1 MSDGNAMEQ
10 LPLPTSLAEVE
21 ALIRALYQPNPPET
35 ISKIQDVLHR
45 LQRSPEGWQLA
56 QSLISH
62 GEDNIRFYAALTLII
77 KLNRDSTGLSED
89 DAKNLL
95 ENIISWTIQSLADG
109 AGNFVIKKLCTA
121 LVTFFMH
128 FSHLWP
134 NCIRHFIHCLDLGRG
149 VPVDSLDDALP
160 TDVLVSKLDR
170 RKLRVAIWFATSFVE
185 EVGKTDMSA
194 PKFIQVHGRLVKNGP
209 DVACLLARGFSPPQ
223 DNPNLKTQGEA
234 LGCFQAWI
242 LYAQRASP
250 IPDLVAPLRQL
261 VGPAIN
267 CFADAELFQATAELF
282 SDALGNYST
291 FFTDEHY
298 ATLATLFESP
308 WAAEHYQRLLHG
320 NHQEDGISFGLL
332 LLAYGDA
339 KVHDLMRSVD
349 SRSQR
354 FLESLGGLLAADGYL
369 VGEDSIFVPALEFW
383 STFIETM
390 IDSTYSDEE
399 EAQAWKPYAE
409 QHLKTVVLNCW
420 RKIQWPPAETF
431 AEWDSTERLAFG
443 DARKDVT
450 DMLQSVFTLEGMS
463 LVSFFVNLFLQALD
477 ARSWAEL
484 EASAFCLGALSDCI
498 SDEAKYDQELSKV
511 FASPFFDLLGQ
522 AQGLIPLRLRQ
533 TGLALI
539 ERYCEYFERN
549 AQYLPNALNL
559 LFAALGDSVLGGPSA
574 KSISTLCS
582 SCRSILTGEAG
593 AFINHYQTIRSSQVL
608 DSLAEERIVLAIASI
623 IQAVKD
629 EDQRLTMF
637 EELSSILKKDFE
649 LAVQLNANP
658 GLLNLQHPDFLRG
671 LDLPNPQSASPTEE
685 IALQIALRSMRCLAS
700 IAKGMQDVKE
710 YPVDLDGEPQSR
722 NSNSRL
728 AGLQENIMRILVEVQ
743 RVFSTSGEVVE
754 IICNIFRAG
763 FSETEPGP
771 FVFPPDAVT
780 DYFVQQRYETP
791 RVGTLLSTACSF
803 VGSLYRGPKAYVPA
817 QLARLLPW
825 VISILQALPE
835 PEADTEISVNGIAF
849 VDRVMSKYPHVLF
862 HPHHAPLLEFFFLF
876 SIKVLDGNEPLPKA
890 AAAEFWANFIPLT
903 QTLPPSSSDST
914 SSPDHVD
921 LKQTISSAMAHLGP
935 LIARSLVRN
944 VGGHAARS
952 ELDKLCEPLKKLV
965 SNCVGAQGWLHAA
978 LFADHQQDQ
987 QAEGGGGGGG
997 NNGHAERV
1005 GPEERMAFLRK
1016 IVALRG
1022 ARATNQVVRE
1032 FWMACRGANFAYVS

>member
-1 MSDGNAMEQ
+1 MEQ

-35 ISKIQDVLHR
+35 ISKIQEVLHR

-62 GEDNIRFYAALTLII
+62 REDNIRFYAALTLII
-77 KLNRDSTGLSED
+77 KLNRDSSGLGED
-89 DAKNLL
+89 DAKGLL
-95 ENIISWTIQSLADG
+95 ENIIGWTIQSLADG

-121 LVTFFMH
+121 LVTYFMH

-134 NCIRHFIHCLDLGRG
+134 NCIRHFIYCLDLGRG
-149 VPVDSLDDALP
+149 TSVDSLGDALSA
-160 TDVLVSKLDR
+160 DILVAKLDPQ
-170 RKLRVAIWFATSFVE
+170 KLKMAIWFATSFVE

-194 PKFIQVHGRLVKNGP
+194 PKFIQVHDRLVKNGP
-209 DVACLLARGFSPPQ
+209 DVTCLLARGFSAPE
-223 DNPNLKTQGEA
+223 DNSGLKTQGEA
-234 LGCFQAWI
+234 LSCFQAWI

-267 CFADAELFQATAELF
+267 CFADGDLFHATAELF
-282 SDALGNYST
+282 SDALGNYSS

-298 ATLATLFESP
+298 NTLASLFESP
-308 WAAEHYQRLLHG
+308 WAAEHYQRILHG
-320 NHQEDGISFGLL
+320 SHEEDGISFGLVI
-332 LLAYGDA
+332 LAYGDA
-339 KVHDLMRSVD
+339 KVQDLMRSTD

-354 FLESLGGLLAADGYL
+354 FLESLSGLLAADGYL

-399 EAQAWKPYAE
+399 ESQNWKPYAE
-409 QHLKTVVLNCW
+409 RHLKAVVMNCW

-431 AEWDSTERLAFG
+431 AEWDSTERVAFG

-450 DMLQSVFTLEGMS
+450 DMLQSVFTLEGLS
-463 LVSFFVNLFLQALD
+463 LVSFFTDLFLQAL
-477 ARSWAEL
+477 AAQSWAEL

-498 SDEAKYDQELSKV
+498 SDEARFDQELSKV

-522 AQGLIPLRLRQ
+522 AQGPIPLRLRQ

-559 LFAALGDSVLGGPSA
+559 LFAAVGDSVLGGPSA
-574 KSISTLCS
+574 RSISTLCS
-582 SCRSILTGEAG
+582 SCRSILTSEAG
-593 AFINHYQTIRSSQVL
+593 AFISHYQTIRSSQVL

-623 IQAVKD
+623 IQAIKD
-629 EDQRLTMF
+629 EDQRLGVF
-637 EELSSILKKDFE
+637 EELYNILKKDFE
-649 LAVQLNANP
+649 LAVQLKANP

-671 LDLPNPQSASPTEE
+671 LDPPNPQSAPPTEE
-685 IALQIALRSMRCLAS
+685 IALHIALRSMRCIAS

-710 YPVDLDGEPQSR
+710 HLVDLDSEPQSQNA
-722 NSNSRL
+722 NSKL
-728 AGLQENIMRILVEVQ
+728 AGLQENIMQVLVEVQ
-743 RVFSTSGEVVE
+743 RVFNTSGEAVE

-771 FVFPPDAVT
+771 FVFPPNVVT
-780 DYFVQQRYETP
+780 DYFVQQRFETP

-835 PEADTEISVNGIAF
+835 PEADTEISLNGIAF
-849 VDRVMSKYPHVLF
+849 TDKVMSKYPDVLF
-862 HPHHAPLLEFFFLF
+862 HPHHAHLLEFFFLF
-876 SIKVLDGNEPLPKA
+876 TIKVLDGNEPLPKG
-890 AAAEFWANFIPLT
+890 AAAEFWASFIPL
-903 QTLPPSSSDST
+903 ST
-914 SSPDHVD
+914 APAITAAGAPDND
-921 LKQTISSAMAHLGP
+921 LKAAMANAMAHLGP
-935 LIARSLVRN
+935 LIAAALVRN
-944 VGGHAARS
+944 LGGHAARS

-965 SNCVGAQGWLHAA
+965 ASHPAAQAWLQGA
-978 LFADHQQDQ
+978 LFFEGNGGVGGNGGGNG
-987 QAEGGGGGGG
+987 EGGGGFPG
-997 NNGHAERV
+997 AERV
-1005 GPEERMAFLRK
+1005 GGEERMAFLRRV
-1016 IVALRG
+1016 VA
-1022 ARATNQVVRE
+1022 
-1032 FWMACRGANFAYVS
+1032 